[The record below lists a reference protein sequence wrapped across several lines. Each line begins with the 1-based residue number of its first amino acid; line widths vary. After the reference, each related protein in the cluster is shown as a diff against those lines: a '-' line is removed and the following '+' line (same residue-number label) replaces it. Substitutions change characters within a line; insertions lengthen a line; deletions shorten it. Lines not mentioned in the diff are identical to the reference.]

1 MMVDMNLPHSSTTIF
16 KKLFNQFIILILYYM
31 KTCKITF
38 LLGVL
43 MLTSIFSYETK
54 AQNSLNTGDIA
65 IVGFNSD
72 TTIDEL
78 AIVTL
83 AEIPSGQNIYISD
96 YAWDGNLNALDAN
109 GLIEGVITWS
119 ITTTIPAGTLF
130 KVTINSSS
138 GNPIIGGLS
147 FYGTASATGWTSLN
161 SPTVSG
167 GDNWFIY
174 QGSNA
179 TTPSSWVFGF
189 ANWSTGLAGTNSW
202 LTTGIPSSTT
212 SYLPTALTN
221 GVNAIALTGTGSHA
235 DNMVYT
241 GPTSGSKA
249 TLLGNITTPSNWA
262 GDELIPQDLDANGT
276 NFSGSNPVF
285 SILPT
290 FENSTPKA
298 TSIATTG
305 FILETDIDKVGT
317 IYYVVL
323 ADGATAPTAT
333 EVKAGTGNGATSAIT
348 SGNAI
353 VSSGGFTNNFSV
365 TGLTENTA
373 YDVYVV
379 AQDDEATPNL
389 QVNPTKIDVTTL
401 KPIANIVI
409 SEIMYNPPESNT
421 DVYEYIELYNA
432 GTSPVDLTGYSFS
445 QGVTHTFTTGSIG
458 VGEYFVIAVNA
469 TKLDEAFGAGTA
481 DAQWSSGSVANSG
494 EDIELLD
501 DLFRV
506 VDYVDYDDNTPWP
519 TGNPG
524 PDGYGTSIELRDI
537 TFDNNI
543 GASWTASTDT
553 RDIRTN
559 TTYGMNLPI
568 KGTPGTAFVKLLT
581 PINNTLYVNKT
592 VSGGN
597 GDGSSWANAIPELAD
612 ALIWAKNNEDPSW
625 TTTPL
630 QVFVAIGTYK
640 PLYSPADSDFG
651 TDQGRDNSF
660 SMVNNVQIY
669 GGFDPSNN
677 INTLNDAR
685 ILPTSGTTGTIL
697 SADVN
702 DDDGSDF
709 ANNSENLIRV
719 VVSSGNVGSALL
731 NGFTIRGANG
741 EYNDD
746 ITVNGNPIYQCS
758 GAGIYNSISSPVYE
772 NLLLQ
777 GNYNT
782 ESGGGMFSYQSSPKL
797 SNTVFK
803 GNKAKDGGAIASQ
816 DNSNPTLINVALI
829 GNTAT
834 NNGGAIYN
842 VTNSSPTF
850 VNITVANNTD
860 TNGDNGMHNA
870 DTSAPNVYNCIVWGG
885 IGGSYQAEN
894 SMVEG
899 SNDTTNG
906 NLDATGI
913 AAANIF
919 NDPANGDYTLKA
931 GSIAVNAGSNTS
943 YTTAGG
949 DLINDTDLAGNP
961 RLFQN
966 TIDMGAYESQ
976 IIKITPDANNI
987 LYVDK
992 DATGSGSG
1000 STWTD
1005 ALTDVQTAI
1014 NAATAGGK
1022 IFVKKGEYTLTAAI
1036 KMKEGVEIYGSFA
1049 GTETTLSARDLSGF
1063 SNNAANATILNG
1075 NSSQR
1080 VITNIFS
1087 SGSPMTSASV
1097 LDGFVVTGGAN
1108 TDKGGGIYNSYA
1120 SPSLTNLIISENT
1133 VQSAVGGDGFG
1144 GGVYND
1150 NSSPTLTN
1158 VIISGNVVQGYDEG
1172 FGGGIYNIYNSSPTL
1187 INVTISGNT
1196 VNAGYEGF
1204 GGGMLNSIAS
1214 SPTLTNTIVLGNTA
1228 STNAA
1233 GIGSYGSTP
1242 SITYSLVQGE
1252 TSTSNG
1258 NIDATGITATAVFND
1273 PANGDYTLKSTS
1285 PAVNAGDNTAY
1296 TNIGGDLA
1304 NDTDVAG
1311 NPRLFDGSP
1320 TNDIIDMGAYELQED
1335 VLPAITSQPTNVE
1348 ICNGATTSF
1357 SVTAN
1362 LATSYQWQVNT
1373 GSGFSNI
1380 TNGGVYSDAT
1390 TNTLSIT
1397 GATAT
1402 LNGYLYRVVIT
1413 NNAGDTTSN
1422 AATLT
1427 VNTIVLTPSQTNAA
1441 CNGEANGSAT
1451 VSATGGTAPYT
1462 YLWSNSATT
1471 ASIVNVT
1478 AGTYNV
1484 TITDANGCTDTSS
1497 ITITEPAALVAS
1509 GVVDANVTCNG
1520 GNVGAATAS
1529 ATGGTA
1535 PYTYLWSNAATTASI
1550 VNVTAG
1556 TYNVTIT
1563 DANGCTDTSSVTI
1576 TEPTALI
1583 ASGVVDASVTC
1594 NGGNDGAATT
1604 SATGGTAPYTYLW
1617 SNAATTASIV
1627 NVTAGTYNVTI
1638 TDANGCTDTSS
1649 VIITE
1654 PAVLAANG
1662 MATNV
1667 SCNGGND
1674 GGNDGTIDLS
1684 VSGGTAPYTYLWNN
1698 TATTEDLT
1706 GLTAGTYSVT
1716 VTDANGCTT
1725 TESVTLTEPTML
1737 SALATATN
1745 VSCNGGNDGT
1755 VDLSVTGG
1763 TAPYTYAWD
1772 NTATTED
1779 MIGLTAGTYNVT
1791 VTDANGCTA
1800 TAAATITE
1808 STLLVTNGTITDVSC
1823 LGSADGSI
1831 DVTVTGGTTP
1841 YTYAWD
1847 NTATTEDLSGLTAG
1861 TYTVTITDAN
1871 GCTDT
1876 VPFTVTTTPD
1886 ITAPIADLMNLTDI
1900 TAQCE
1905 VLTTDVPT
1913 PTATDNCGGVVTTT
1927 HNVTFP
1933 ITTQGTTVITWTYT
1947 DVAGNTSTQNQNVII
1962 TDTTAPV
1969 ADLVALANVTD
1980 QCEVL
1985 AGNVSIP
1992 TATDNCGGVVIAS
2005 SNVSFPITAQGTT
2018 VITWTYTDVNGN
2030 TSTQTQNVIITDTT
2044 APIADLPTLA
2054 DVVMECEVLASDVT
2068 IPTATDNC
2076 GGVVTVTNDATFPIS
2091 TQGITVITWTYTDV
2105 NGNTST
2111 QTQNIDVQP
2120 SPIANVSFSD
2130 ATFTYDGNVQSIQ
2143 VNNLPSGANVTYTTT
2158 PVTGQA
2164 NGAIDVGVYTVTAV
2178 VSPPA
2183 TAVNCSPITLTAT
2196 LTIEQATQTINFNA
2210 LPILY
2215 IEDDVDFQLQATAS
2229 SGLPVTYSYT
2239 YTSDDPAAT
2248 VNTTGWVSLLT
2259 SGVIQITAQQA
2270 GDNNYLPATDV
2281 IQALQINSR
2290 NANISG
2296 ISLNGEVFT
2305 NPDLDLYYIIDC
2317 NDDQDEVRVVL
2328 ETEVNASVN
2337 PSKEFI
2343 ISTPQPGIFS
2353 QDIVVTSQD
2362 ASVTKTYT
2370 ITVERRFGFFDIAKQ
2385 KFDNVLLVNNNP
2397 QTNGGYKFVGYEWYI
2412 DDRLVSTNQY
2422 YSAGDTSQDLL
2433 SENASYYLRLE
2444 TENGDILQT
2453 CTGEVSLVH
2462 DFKASLY
2469 PNPNQPGRV
2478 LNIEMDG
2485 LGLTANKEME
2495 INLYSLQGGLIRQW
2509 KTQKQ
2514 ISQVNLPES
2523 LMAGVYIVRC
2533 SMQGR
2538 HRNFKLIIE

>member
-1 MMVDMNLPHSSTTIF
+1 MKQQLHYWTCLCLLILINTSLFGQSEGPDFPNTGNGPIYTLAAGINQFSGRVTTPSDGQDRFQIQLLSGQSITSINSTITQGNSPNGSFTIGSSTKTFPGGNISPVPSSPGTYSVLVAANFSVGENWTI
-16 KKLFNQFIILILYYM
+16 
-31 KTCKITF
+31 
-38 LLGVL
+38 
-43 MLTSIFSYETK
+43 
-54 AQNSLNTGDIA
+54 
-65 IVGFNSD
+65 
-72 TTIDEL
+72 
-78 AIVTL
+78 
-83 AEIPSGQNIYISD
+83 
-96 YAWDGNLNALDAN
+96 
-109 GLIEGVITWS
+109 
-119 ITTTIPAGTLF
+119 
-130 KVTINSSS
+130 TINVTATPVCSMTASISSQTNIACN
-138 GNPIIGGLS
+138 G
-147 FYGTASATGWTSLN
+147 SATGSL
-161 SPTVSG
+161 TV
-167 GDNWFIY
+167 
-174 QGSNA
+174 
-179 TTPSSWVFGF
+179 TPSSGVAPYTYLWDDGT
-189 ANWSTGLAGTNSW
+189 AQTTATASGLSAGT
-202 LTTGIPSSTT
+202 
-212 SYLPTALTN
+212 Y
-221 GVNAIALTGTGSHA
+221 
-235 DNMVYT
+235 
-241 GPTSGSKA
+241 
-249 TLLGNITTPSNWA
+249 
-262 GDELIPQDLDANGT
+262 
-276 NFSGSNPVF
+276 
-285 SILPT
+285 
-290 FENSTPKA
+290 
-298 TSIATTG
+298 
-305 FILETDIDKVGT
+305 
-317 IYYVVL
+317 
-323 ADGATAPTAT
+323 
-333 EVKAGTGNGATSAIT
+333 EVT
-348 SGNAI
+348 
-353 VSSGGFTNNFSV
+353 V
-365 TGLTENTA
+365 T
-373 YDVYVV
+373 
-379 AQDDEATPNL
+379 
-389 QVNPTKIDVTTL
+389 
-401 KPIANIVI
+401 
-409 SEIMYNPPESNT
+409 
-421 DVYEYIELYNA
+421 
-432 GTSPVDLTGYSFS
+432 
-445 QGVTHTFTTGSIG
+445 
-458 VGEYFVIAVNA
+458 
-469 TKLDEAFGAGTA
+469 
-481 DAQWSSGSVANSG
+481 
-494 EDIELLD
+494 
-501 DLFRV
+501 
-506 VDYVDYDDNTPWP
+506 DDN
-519 TGNPG
+519 GC
-524 PDGYGTSIELRDI
+524 
-537 TFDNNI
+537 
-543 GASWTASTDT
+543 TA
-553 RDIRTN
+553 N
-559 TTYGMNLPI
+559 
-568 KGTPGTAFVKLLT
+568 
-581 PINNTLYVNKT
+581 
-592 VSGGN
+592 
-597 GDGSSWANAIPELAD
+597 
-612 ALIWAKNNEDPSW
+612 
-625 TTTPL
+625 
-630 QVFVAIGTYK
+630 
-640 PLYSPADSDFG
+640 
-651 TDQGRDNSF
+651 
-660 SMVNNVQIY
+660 
-669 GGFDPSNN
+669 
-677 INTLNDAR
+677 
-685 ILPTSGTTGTIL
+685 
-697 SADVN
+697 
-702 DDDGSDF
+702 
-709 ANNSENLIRV
+709 
-719 VVSSGNVGSALL
+719 
-731 NGFTIRGANG
+731 
-741 EYNDD
+741 
-746 ITVNGNPIYQCS
+746 
-758 GAGIYNSISSPVYE
+758 
-772 NLLLQ
+772 
-777 GNYNT
+777 
-782 ESGGGMFSYQSSPKL
+782 
-797 SNTVFK
+797 
-803 GNKAKDGGAIASQ
+803 
-816 DNSNPTLINVALI
+816 
-829 GNTAT
+829 
-834 NNGGAIYN
+834 
-842 VTNSSPTF
+842 
-850 VNITVANNTD
+850 
-860 TNGDNGMHNA
+860 
-870 DTSAPNVYNCIVWGG
+870 
-885 IGGSYQAEN
+885 
-894 SMVEG
+894 
-899 SNDTTNG
+899 
-906 NLDATGI
+906 
-913 AAANIF
+913 
-919 NDPANGDYTLKA
+919 
-931 GSIAVNAGSNTS
+931 
-943 YTTAGG
+943 
-949 DLINDTDLAGNP
+949 
-961 RLFQN
+961 
-966 TIDMGAYESQ
+966 
-976 IIKITPDANNI
+976 
-987 LYVDK
+987 
-992 DATGSGSG
+992 
-1000 STWTD
+1000 
-1005 ALTDVQTAI
+1005 
-1014 NAATAGGK
+1014 
-1022 IFVKKGEYTLTAAI
+1022 
-1036 KMKEGVEIYGSFA
+1036 
-1049 GTETTLSARDLSGF
+1049 
-1063 SNNAANATILNG
+1063 ANATITEPTAL
-1075 NSSQR
+1075 
-1080 VITNIFS
+1080 VA
-1087 SGSPMTSASV
+1087 ASV
-1097 LDGFVVTGGAN
+1097 VDANISCNGGTNGVA
-1108 TDKGGGIYNSYA
+1108 TASAIGGTAPYTYLWSNSATTA
-1120 SPSLTNLIISENT
+1120 SLS
-1133 VQSAVGGDGFG
+1133 
-1144 GGVYND
+1144 GVAAGTY
-1150 NSSPTLTN
+1150 T
-1158 VIISGNVVQGYDEG
+1158 
-1172 FGGGIYNIYNSSPTL
+1172 
-1187 INVTISGNT
+1187 VTITDANGCT
-1196 VNAGYEGF
+1196 ANANATITEPIALVAASVVDANISCN
-1204 GGGMLNSIAS
+1204 GG
-1214 SPTLTNTIVLGNTA
+1214 TNGVATA
-1228 STNAA
+1228 S
-1233 GIGSYGSTP
+1233 
-1242 SITYSLVQGE
+1242 
-1252 TSTSNG
+1252 
-1258 NIDATGITATAVFND
+1258 
-1273 PANGDYTLKSTS
+1273 
-1285 PAVNAGDNTAY
+1285 
-1296 TNIGGDLA
+1296 
-1304 NDTDVAG
+1304 
-1311 NPRLFDGSP
+1311 
-1320 TNDIIDMGAYELQED
+1320 
-1335 VLPAITSQPTNVE
+1335 AI
-1348 ICNGATTSF
+1348 
-1357 SVTAN
+1357 
-1362 LATSYQWQVNT
+1362 
-1373 GSGFSNI
+1373 
-1380 TNGGVYSDAT
+1380 
-1390 TNTLSIT
+1390 
-1397 GATAT
+1397 
-1402 LNGYLYRVVIT
+1402 
-1413 NNAGDTTSN
+1413 
-1422 AATLT
+1422 
-1427 VNTIVLTPSQTNAA
+1427 
-1441 CNGEANGSAT
+1441 
-1451 VSATGGTAPYT
+1451 GGTAPYT

-1471 ASIVNVT
+1471 ASIVGIAAGTYNVTITDANGCTDTSSVTITEPAPLVASGVVDANVTCNARNEGTATASATGGTAPYTYLWSNAETTASITGLAAGTYNVTITDANGCTDASSVTITEPAPLVASGVVDANVTCNGGTDGAATVNISSGGAAPFTYLWSNSATTASLSGVAAGTYFVTITDANGCTATSSITITEPTALVATSVVDSNITCNAGTNGSATASATGGTAPYNYLWSNAATTASIVGVAAGTYSVTITDANGCIDTSSVTITEPTVLVAASVVDSNVSCNGGSEGNATASVTGGTAPYTYLWSNAATTASLVNVT

-1497 ITITEPAALVAS
+1497 VTITEPTALVAAS
-1509 GVVDANVTCNG
+1509 AVDINVTCNG
-1520 GNVGAATAS
+1520 GNDGAATAS

-1550 VNVTAG
+1550 VGVTAE

-1594 NGGNDGAATT
+1594 NGGNDGAATA

-1654 PAVLAANG
+1654 PAVLAASG
-1662 MATNV
+1662 MTTNL

-1674 GGNDGTIDLS
+1674 GTIDIS

-1716 VTDANGCTT
+1716 VTDANGCTA
-1725 TESVTLTEPTML
+1725 TESITLTEPTLL

-1800 TAAATITE
+1800 TASATITE

-1947 DVAGNTSTQNQNVII
+1947 DVAGNTSTQTQNVII

-1985 AGNVSIP
+1985 ASNVSVP
-1992 TATDNCGGVVIAS
+1992 TATDNCGGVVTATH
-2005 SNVSFPITAQGTT
+2005 NVTFPITTQGTT

-2091 TQGITVITWTYTDV
+2091 TQGITVVTWTYTDV

-2143 VNNLPSGANVTYTTT
+2143 VNNLPSGASVTYTTT

-2183 TAVNCSPITLTAT
+2183 TAVNCKPITLTAT

-2328 ETEVNASVN
+2328 ETEVNALVN

-2362 ASVTKTYT
+2362 ASATKTYT

-2444 TENGDILQT
+2444 TENGEILQT

-2485 LGLTANKEME
+2485 LGLTTNKEME
-2495 INLYSLQGGLIRQW
+2495 INLYSLQGSLIKQW

-2514 ISQVNLPES
+2514 MTQVNLPES
-2523 LMAGVYIVRC
+2523 LMAGVYLVRC
-2533 SMQGR
+2533 SIQGR
-2538 HRNFKLIIE
+2538 HHNFKLIIE

>member
-1 MMVDMNLPHSSTTIF
+1 MKQQLHYWTCLCLLILINTSLFGQSEGPDFPNTGNGPIYTLAAGINQFSGRVTTPSDGQDRFQIQLLSGQSITSINSTITQGNSPNGSFTIGSSTKTFPGGNISPVPSSPGTYSVLVAANFSVGENWTI
-16 KKLFNQFIILILYYM
+16 
-31 KTCKITF
+31 
-38 LLGVL
+38 
-43 MLTSIFSYETK
+43 
-54 AQNSLNTGDIA
+54 
-65 IVGFNSD
+65 
-72 TTIDEL
+72 
-78 AIVTL
+78 
-83 AEIPSGQNIYISD
+83 
-96 YAWDGNLNALDAN
+96 
-109 GLIEGVITWS
+109 
-119 ITTTIPAGTLF
+119 
-130 KVTINSSS
+130 TINVTATPVCSMTASISSQTNIACN
-138 GNPIIGGLS
+138 G
-147 FYGTASATGWTSLN
+147 SATGSL
-161 SPTVSG
+161 TV
-167 GDNWFIY
+167 
-174 QGSNA
+174 
-179 TTPSSWVFGF
+179 TPSSGVAPYTYLWDDGT
-189 ANWSTGLAGTNSW
+189 AQTTATASGLSAGT
-202 LTTGIPSSTT
+202 
-212 SYLPTALTN
+212 Y
-221 GVNAIALTGTGSHA
+221 
-235 DNMVYT
+235 
-241 GPTSGSKA
+241 
-249 TLLGNITTPSNWA
+249 
-262 GDELIPQDLDANGT
+262 
-276 NFSGSNPVF
+276 
-285 SILPT
+285 
-290 FENSTPKA
+290 
-298 TSIATTG
+298 
-305 FILETDIDKVGT
+305 
-317 IYYVVL
+317 
-323 ADGATAPTAT
+323 
-333 EVKAGTGNGATSAIT
+333 EVT
-348 SGNAI
+348 
-353 VSSGGFTNNFSV
+353 V
-365 TGLTENTA
+365 T
-373 YDVYVV
+373 
-379 AQDDEATPNL
+379 
-389 QVNPTKIDVTTL
+389 
-401 KPIANIVI
+401 
-409 SEIMYNPPESNT
+409 
-421 DVYEYIELYNA
+421 
-432 GTSPVDLTGYSFS
+432 
-445 QGVTHTFTTGSIG
+445 
-458 VGEYFVIAVNA
+458 
-469 TKLDEAFGAGTA
+469 
-481 DAQWSSGSVANSG
+481 
-494 EDIELLD
+494 
-501 DLFRV
+501 
-506 VDYVDYDDNTPWP
+506 DDN
-519 TGNPG
+519 GC
-524 PDGYGTSIELRDI
+524 
-537 TFDNNI
+537 
-543 GASWTASTDT
+543 TA
-553 RDIRTN
+553 N
-559 TTYGMNLPI
+559 
-568 KGTPGTAFVKLLT
+568 
-581 PINNTLYVNKT
+581 
-592 VSGGN
+592 
-597 GDGSSWANAIPELAD
+597 
-612 ALIWAKNNEDPSW
+612 
-625 TTTPL
+625 
-630 QVFVAIGTYK
+630 
-640 PLYSPADSDFG
+640 
-651 TDQGRDNSF
+651 
-660 SMVNNVQIY
+660 
-669 GGFDPSNN
+669 
-677 INTLNDAR
+677 
-685 ILPTSGTTGTIL
+685 
-697 SADVN
+697 
-702 DDDGSDF
+702 
-709 ANNSENLIRV
+709 
-719 VVSSGNVGSALL
+719 
-731 NGFTIRGANG
+731 
-741 EYNDD
+741 
-746 ITVNGNPIYQCS
+746 
-758 GAGIYNSISSPVYE
+758 
-772 NLLLQ
+772 
-777 GNYNT
+777 
-782 ESGGGMFSYQSSPKL
+782 
-797 SNTVFK
+797 
-803 GNKAKDGGAIASQ
+803 
-816 DNSNPTLINVALI
+816 
-829 GNTAT
+829 
-834 NNGGAIYN
+834 
-842 VTNSSPTF
+842 
-850 VNITVANNTD
+850 
-860 TNGDNGMHNA
+860 
-870 DTSAPNVYNCIVWGG
+870 
-885 IGGSYQAEN
+885 
-894 SMVEG
+894 
-899 SNDTTNG
+899 
-906 NLDATGI
+906 
-913 AAANIF
+913 
-919 NDPANGDYTLKA
+919 
-931 GSIAVNAGSNTS
+931 
-943 YTTAGG
+943 
-949 DLINDTDLAGNP
+949 
-961 RLFQN
+961 
-966 TIDMGAYESQ
+966 
-976 IIKITPDANNI
+976 
-987 LYVDK
+987 
-992 DATGSGSG
+992 
-1000 STWTD
+1000 
-1005 ALTDVQTAI
+1005 
-1014 NAATAGGK
+1014 
-1022 IFVKKGEYTLTAAI
+1022 
-1036 KMKEGVEIYGSFA
+1036 
-1049 GTETTLSARDLSGF
+1049 
-1063 SNNAANATILNG
+1063 ANATITEPTAL
-1075 NSSQR
+1075 
-1080 VITNIFS
+1080 VA
-1087 SGSPMTSASV
+1087 ASV
-1097 LDGFVVTGGAN
+1097 VDANISCNGG
-1108 TDKGGGIYNSYA
+1108 
-1120 SPSLTNLIISENT
+1120 TN
-1133 VQSAVGGDGFG
+1133 
-1144 GGVYND
+1144 GV
-1150 NSSPTLTN
+1150 
-1158 VIISGNVVQGYDEG
+1158 
-1172 FGGGIYNIYNSSPTL
+1172 
-1187 INVTISGNT
+1187 
-1196 VNAGYEGF
+1196 A
-1204 GGGMLNSIAS
+1204 
-1214 SPTLTNTIVLGNTA
+1214 TA
-1228 STNAA
+1228 S
-1233 GIGSYGSTP
+1233 
-1242 SITYSLVQGE
+1242 
-1252 TSTSNG
+1252 
-1258 NIDATGITATAVFND
+1258 
-1273 PANGDYTLKSTS
+1273 
-1285 PAVNAGDNTAY
+1285 
-1296 TNIGGDLA
+1296 
-1304 NDTDVAG
+1304 
-1311 NPRLFDGSP
+1311 
-1320 TNDIIDMGAYELQED
+1320 
-1335 VLPAITSQPTNVE
+1335 AI
-1348 ICNGATTSF
+1348 
-1357 SVTAN
+1357 
-1362 LATSYQWQVNT
+1362 
-1373 GSGFSNI
+1373 
-1380 TNGGVYSDAT
+1380 
-1390 TNTLSIT
+1390 
-1397 GATAT
+1397 
-1402 LNGYLYRVVIT
+1402 
-1413 NNAGDTTSN
+1413 
-1422 AATLT
+1422 
-1427 VNTIVLTPSQTNAA
+1427 
-1441 CNGEANGSAT
+1441 
-1451 VSATGGTAPYT
+1451 GGTAPYT

-1471 ASIVNVT
+1471 ASLSGVAAGTYSVTITDANGCTDTSNVTITEPTALVAASVVDTNISCNAGADGSATGSATGGTAPYTYLWSNAATTASIVGIAAGTYNVTITDANGCTDTSSVTITEPAPLVASGVVDANVTCNARTEGAATASATGGTAPYTYLWSNAETTASITGLAAGTYNVTITDANGCTDASSVTITEPAPLVASGVVDANVTCNGGTDGAATVNISSGGAAPFTYLWSNSATTASLSGVAAGTYFVTITDANGCTATSSVTITEPTALVATSVVDSNITCNAGTNGSATASATGGTAPYNYLWSNATTTASIVGVAAGTYSVTITDANGCIDTSSVTITEPTVLVAASVVDSNVSCNGGSEGNATASVTGGTAPYTYLWSNAATTASLVNVT

-1497 ITITEPAALVAS
+1497 VTITEPTALVAAS
-1509 GVVDANVTCNG
+1509 AVDINVTCNG
-1520 GNVGAATAS
+1520 GNDGAATAS

-1550 VNVTAG
+1550 VGVTAG

-1654 PAVLAANG
+1654 PAVLAASG
-1662 MATNV
+1662 MATNL
-1667 SCNGGND
+1667 SCN

-1706 GLTAGTYSVT
+1706 GLTAGTYSVTVTDANGCTATESVTLTEPTLLSALATATNVSCNGGNDGTVDLSVTGGTAPYTYAWDNTATTEDMIGLTAGTYNVT

-1947 DVAGNTSTQNQNVII
+1947 DVAGNTSTQTQNVII

-1969 ADLVALANVTD
+1969 ADLVALADVTD

-1985 AGNVSIP
+1985 ASNVSVP
-1992 TATDNCGGVVIAS
+1992 TATDNCGGAVTATH
-2005 SNVSFPITAQGTT
+2005 NVTFPITAQGTT

-2030 TSTQTQNVIITDTT
+2030 TSTQTQNVIITDNT
-2044 APIADLPTLA
+2044 APVADLPTLA

-2143 VNNLPSGANVTYTTT
+2143 VNNLPSGASVTYTTT

-2183 TAVNCSPITLTAT
+2183 TAVNCKPITLTAT

-2270 GDNNYLPATDV
+2270 GNNNYLPATDV

-2317 NDDQDEVRVVL
+2317 NDEQDEVRVVL

-2362 ASVTKTYT
+2362 ASATKAYT
-2370 ITVERRFGFFDIAKQ
+2370 ITVERRFGFFDIAEQ

-2412 DDRLVSTNQY
+2412 DDRLISTNQY

-2444 TENGDILQT
+2444 TESGEILQT

-2478 LNIEMDG
+2478 LNIEMDV
-2485 LGLTANKEME
+2485 LGLTTNKEME
-2495 INLYSLQGGLIRQW
+2495 INLYSLQGSLIKQW

-2514 ISQVNLPES
+2514 MTQVNLPES
-2523 LMAGVYIVRC
+2523 LMAGVYLVRC
-2533 SMQGR
+2533 SIQGR